1 MDIKALVEKQR
12 EFFKTG
18 ATKNPHFRKKQLLKL
33 ADTIKKYEYKINQAL
48 KKDLNK
54 SRMESYMCEV
64 GLSLSEI
71 HYLSRHVIGWCRNKY
86 VPTPLA
92 QFHSDSFIKSEPYGV
107 ALVMSPW
114 NYPFM
119 LTIEPLAAAIS
130 AGNCCIVKP
139 SAYSPCVSAV
149 IAEIIEAAFPPE
161 YIAVVQGGRAENN
174 ELLEQR
180 FDYIFFTGSVNVGK
194 LVMEKASKHLTPVTL
209 ELGGKSPCIVDKD
222 ANIKLA
228 ARRIAFGKYLNSGQT
243 CVAPDYL
250 FIHKDVKKEFIKEF
264 TFCVKNMFGEN
275 PLENKDFPKMINKK
289 HFDRVNNL
297 IKGEK
302 VIIGGKSNESTLQ
315 IVPTLLDKITPDS
328 PIMQEEIFGPVLPMM
343 TFSDLDE
350 VVDYVTA
357 HEKPLACY
365 LFTHSRKTERY
376 ILDNISFGGGCVNDT
391 IIHLATSHMPFG
403 GVGGS
408 GMGGYHGKFGFD
420 TFSHK
425 KSVLRKYTWLD
436 LPMRY
441 QPYSDFMEKLVRIFV
456 K

>member
-1 MDIKALVEKQR
+1 MDIQSLVQKQR
-12 EFFKTG
+12 EFFARG
-18 ATKNPHFRKKQLLKL
+18 ITKNPNFRKKQLLRL
-33 ADTIKKYEYKINQAL
+33 ADSIRKYEYKINQAL
-48 KKDLNK
+48 KNDLNK

-71 HYLSRHVIGWCRNKY
+71 NFLSRHLVNWSRDKY

-107 ALVMSPW
+107 TLVMSPW

-119 LTIEPLAAAIS
+119 LSIEPLAASIS

-149 IAEIIEAAFPPE
+149 IAEIIEATFPPE
-161 YIAVVQGGRAENN
+161 YVAVVQGGRDENS

-180 FDYIFFTGSVNVGK
+180 FDYIFFTGSVAVGR

-209 ELGGKSPCIVDKD
+209 ELGGKSPCIVDKTAD
-222 ANIKLA
+222 IKLA
-228 ARRIAFGKYLNSGQT
+228 AKRIAFGKYLNSGQT

-250 FIHKDVKKEFIKEF
+250 LIQSDVKQKFIAEFSK
-264 TFCVKNMFGEN
+264 CVKNMFGDN
-275 PLENKDFPKMINKK
+275 PLENQSYTKMINKK
-289 HFDRVNNL
+289 HFDRVNGL

-302 VIIGGKSNESTLQ
+302 IIFGGGSSEESLK
-315 IVPTLLDKITPDS
+315 IEPTLLDEVSPES
-328 PIMQEEIFGPVLPMM
+328 PIMQEEIFGPVLPIM
-343 TFSDLDE
+343 TFNHPTE
-350 VVDYVTA
+350 VVEYVTS

-365 LFTHSRKTERY
+365 IFTNNPKIEKY
-376 ILDNISFGGGCVNDT
+376 FLNKISFGGGCVNDT
-391 IIHLATSHMPFG
+391 IIHLATSYMPFG
-403 GVGGS
+403 GVGSS
-408 GMGGYHGKFGFD
+408 GMGNYHGKYGFD

-425 KSVLRKYTWLD
+425 KSVLKKHTWID

-441 QPYSDFMEKLVRIFV
+441 QPYSSVMEKLVRLFV

>member
-1 MDIKALVEKQR
+1 MDIKTLVQKQR
-12 EFFKTG
+12 EFFNTG
-18 ATKNPHFRKKQLLKL
+18 VTKNPQFRRKQLTRL
-33 ADTIKKYEYKINQAL
+33 ANAIKKYEYKINQAL

-71 HYLSRHVIGWCRNKY
+71 NYLSRHVTAWSRNKY
-86 VPTPLA
+86 VLTPLA
-92 QFHSDSFIKSEPYGV
+92 QFHSDSFIKPEPYGV
-107 ALVMSPW
+107 ALIMSPW

-119 LTIEPLAAAIS
+119 LSIEPLAAAIS
-130 AGNCCIVKP
+130 AGNCCILKP

-149 IAEIIEAAFPPE
+149 IAEIVQEAFSPE
-161 YIAVVQGGRAENN
+161 YVAVVQGGRAENT
-174 ELLEQR
+174 ELLEQK
-180 FDYIFFTGSVNVGK
+180 FDYIFFTGSVAVGK
-194 LVMEKASKHLTPVTL
+194 LVMEKASKYLTPVTL

-228 ARRIAFGKYLNSGQT
+228 ARRIAFGKFLNSGQT

-250 FIHKDVKKEFIKEF
+250 FIHNDVKEKFIAEFIG
-264 TFCVKNMFGEN
+264 CVKKMFGDN
-275 PLENKDFPKMINKK
+275 PFDNKDYPKMVNKK

-297 IKGEK
+297 IEGEK
-302 VIIGGKSNESTLQ
+302 VIIGGTANESTLQ
-315 IVPTLLDKITPDS
+315 ISPTLLDNITPEA
-328 PIMQEEIFGPVLPMM
+328 PIMQEEIFGPVLPIM
-343 TFSDLDE
+343 TFRKLSE
-350 VVDYVTA
+350 VVNYVTS

-365 LFTHSRKTERY
+365 LFTHSRKTEKY

-420 TFSHK
+420 AFGHK
-425 KSVLRKYTWLD
+425 KSILRKYTWID

-441 QPYSDFMEKLVRIFV
+441 QPYSKFMEKLVRIFV
-456 K
+456 R

>member
-1 MDIKALVEKQR
+1 MDIKTLVQKQR
-12 EFFKTG
+12 NFFNTG
-18 ATKNPHFRKKQLLKL
+18 VTKNPRFRKKQLIKL

-54 SRMESYMCEV
+54 SRMESYMCEI

-71 HYLSRHVIGWCRNKY
+71 HYLSRHVTAWSKNKH
-86 VPTPLA
+86 VLTPLA
-92 QFHSDSFIKSEPYGV
+92 QFHSDSFIKPEPYGV
-107 ALVMSPW
+107 TLIMSPW

-119 LTIEPLAAAIS
+119 LSIEPLAAAIS

-149 IAEIIEAAFPPE
+149 IEEIIKAAFPPE
-161 YIAVVQGGRAENN
+161 YIAVVRGGRTENT
-174 ELLEQR
+174 ELLEQK
-180 FDYIFFTGSVNVGK
+180 FDYIFFTGSVAVGK

-228 ARRIAFGKYLNSGQT
+228 ARRIAFGKFLNSGQT

-250 FIHKDVKKEFIKEF
+250 FIHESVKEKFISEFTDCVKK
-264 TFCVKNMFGEN
+264 MFGDN
-275 PLENKDFPKMINKK
+275 PFDNKDYPKMVNKK

-297 IKGEK
+297 IKGENI
-302 VIIGGKSNESTLQ
+302 IIGGSSNESTLQ
-315 IVPTLLDKITPDS
+315 IAPTLLDNITPKS

-343 TFSDLDE
+343 TFSRLSE
-350 VVDYVTA
+350 VVNFVTA
-357 HEKPLACY
+357 REKPLACY
-365 LFTHSRKTERY
+365 LFTSSCKTEKY
-376 ILDNISFGGGCVNDT
+376 ILDSISFGGGCVNDT
-391 IIHLATSHMPFG
+391 IIHLATSRMPFG

-420 TFSHK
+420 TFSHQ
-425 KSVLRKYTWLD
+425 KSVLHKYTWID

-441 QPYSDFMEKLVRIFV
+441 QPYSKIMEKMVRIFV

>member
-1 MDIKALVEKQR
+1 MNIKTLVQKQR
-12 EFFKTG
+12 DFFNTG
-18 ATKNPHFRKKQLLKL
+18 VTKNPRFRKKQLIKL

-54 SRMESYMCEV
+54 SRMESYMCEI

-71 HYLSRHVIGWCRNKY
+71 HYLSRHVTAWSKNKH
-86 VPTPLA
+86 VLTPIT
-92 QFHSDSFIKSEPYGV
+92 QFHSDSFIKPEPYGV
-107 ALVMSPW
+107 TLIMSPW

-119 LTIEPLAAAIS
+119 LSIEPLAAAIS

-149 IAEIIEAAFPPE
+149 IEEIIKTAFPPE
-161 YIAVVQGGRAENN
+161 YISVVRGGRAENT
-174 ELLEQR
+174 ELLEQK
-180 FDYIFFTGSVNVGK
+180 FDYIFFTGSVAVGK
-194 LVMEKASKHLTPVTL
+194 LVMEKASRHLTPVTL

-228 ARRIAFGKYLNSGQT
+228 ARRIAFGKFLNSGQT

-250 FIHKDVKKEFIKEF
+250 FIHESVKEKFISEFTDCVKK
-264 TFCVKNMFGEN
+264 MFGDK
-275 PLENKDFPKMINKK
+275 PFDNKDYPKMVNKK

-297 IKGEK
+297 IKGENI
-302 VIIGGKSNESTLQ
+302 IIGGSSNESTLQ
-315 IVPTLLDKITPDS
+315 IAPTLLDNITPKS
-328 PIMQEEIFGPVLPMM
+328 SIMQEEIFGPVLPMM
-343 TFSDLDE
+343 TFGRLSE
-350 VVDYVTA
+350 VVNFVTA
-357 HEKPLACY
+357 REKPLACY
-365 LFTHSRKTERY
+365 LFTSSRKTERY
-376 ILDNISFGGGCVNDT
+376 ILDSISFGGGCVNDT
-391 IIHLATSHMPFG
+391 IIHLATSRMPFG

-420 TFSHK
+420 TFSHQ
-425 KSVLRKYTWLD
+425 KSVLHKYTWID

-441 QPYSDFMEKLVRIFV
+441 QPYSKIMEKMVRIFI

>member
-1 MDIKALVEKQR
+1 MDIKTLVEKQR
-12 EFFKTG
+12 EFFNTG
-18 ATKNPHFRKKQLLKL
+18 ATKDPRFRKKQLLKL
-33 ADTIKKYEYKINQAL
+33 ADSIKKYEYKINQAL

-54 SRMESYMCEV
+54 SQMEAYMCEV

-71 HYLSRHVIGWCRNKY
+71 HYLSCHVISWARNKY
-86 VPTPLA
+86 VPTPIA

-107 ALVMSPW
+107 ALIMSPW

-119 LTIEPLAAAIS
+119 LAIEPLAVAIS

-149 IAEIIEAAFPPE
+149 IAEIIEATFPPE
-161 YIAVVQGGRAENN
+161 YIAVVQGGRAENT

-180 FDYIFFTGSVNVGK
+180 FDYIFFTGSVSVGK
-194 LVMEKASKHLTPVTL
+194 LVMKKAAKHLTPVTL

-222 ANIKLA
+222 ANIKMA

-250 FIHKDVKKEFIKEF
+250 FIHKDVKKKFVEEFKL
-264 TFCVKNMFGEN
+264 CVENMFGEN
-275 PLENKDFPKMINKK
+275 PLENKDFPKIINKK

-297 IKGEK
+297 MAGEK
-302 VIIGGKSNESTLQ
+302 VIIGGKSNPDTLQ
-315 IVPTLLDKITPDS
+315 IAPTLLDKITPDS

-343 TFSDLDE
+343 TFEDLGD
-350 VVDYVTA
+350 VVNYVTA

-365 LFTHSRKTERY
+365 LFTQSRKTERF
-376 ILDNISFGGGCVNDT
+376 ILDNISFGGGCINDT

-425 KSVLRKYTWLD
+425 KSVLRKYTWID

-441 QPYSDFMEKLVRIFV
+441 HPYTKFMEKLVRIFV